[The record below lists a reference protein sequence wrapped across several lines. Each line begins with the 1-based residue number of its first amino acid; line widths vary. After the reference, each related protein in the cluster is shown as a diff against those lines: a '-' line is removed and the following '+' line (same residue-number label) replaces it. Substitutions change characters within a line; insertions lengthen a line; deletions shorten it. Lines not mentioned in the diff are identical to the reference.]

1 MKSLTRHNQ
10 QIIIFRVDYFVRI
23 ETIRIEKHQIKYH
36 SLQSYQNVKSF
47 ENYVRA

>member
-1 MKSLTRHNQ
+1 MKSLIRHNQ
-10 QIIIFRVDYFVRI
+10 QIIISRVDYFVRI
-23 ETIRIEKHQIKYH
+23 KTIRIEKHQIKYY